1 MVKALSLLSLIRGLS
16 LLSLVRGLSL
26 TGSRRLELGDL
37 VIPLMMAVMEE
48 REEDATLQVL
58 DQALEPGPTTRPSLR
73 EPTGD
78 ILP

>member
-48 REEDATLQVL
+48 REEDATLAARTDRRHL
-58 DQALEPGPTTRPSLR
+58 ALTWTPP
-73 EPTGD
+73 
-78 ILP
+78 